1 MKRRGIIYFHR
12 KTDTRCQFF
21 FQERIVNH
29 RKIEYNDLNKI
40 LILYWYQPMT
50 LYEQIREDMK
60 DAMRNK
66 DSVTLDTV
74 RMLISSVKNK
84 AIDLGKEIDDADVV
98 ATIKSDL
105 KKLKDGLDSFVSA
118 AREDLAEKAR
128 VEIAI
133 LEKYLPAQMSEE
145 ELEAKVKAKLADL
158 GITDMASVG
167 KAMGALMADLKEY
180 ADGSRIKQMI
190 DKLLKKE

>member
-1 MKRRGIIYFHR
+1 
-12 KTDTRCQFF
+12 
-21 FQERIVNH
+21 
-29 RKIEYNDLNKI
+29 
-40 LILYWYQPMT
+40 MT

-60 DAMRNK
+60 NAMRNK

-105 KKLKDGLDSFVSA
+105 KKLKDGLDAFVSA

-133 LEKYLPAQMSEE
+133 LEKYLPTQMSEE
-145 ELEAKVKAKLADL
+145 ELEAKVKAKLADM

-167 KAMGALMADLKEY
+167 KAMGGLMADLKEY

-190 DKLLKKE
+190 DKVLKKS

>member
-1 MKRRGIIYFHR
+1 MFHVSEAFMKE
-12 KTDTRCQFF
+12 DL
-21 FQERIVNH
+21 VNH
-29 RKIEYNDLNKI
+29 PWVVYTRTNSFLSIF
-40 LILYWYQPMT
+40 PMT

-60 DAMRNK
+60 NAMRNK

-118 AREDLAEKAR
+118 AREDWQKR
-128 VEIAI
+128 PV
-133 LEKYLPAQMSEE
+133 S
-145 ELEAKVKAKLADL
+145 KLQSWKS
-158 GITDMASVG
+158 TSQH
-167 KAMGALMADLKEY
+167 K
-180 ADGSRIKQMI
+180 
-190 DKLLKKE
+190 

>member
-1 MKRRGIIYFHR
+1 
-12 KTDTRCQFF
+12 
-21 FQERIVNH
+21 
-29 RKIEYNDLNKI
+29 
-40 LILYWYQPMT
+40 MT

-60 DAMRNK
+60 NAMRNK

-145 ELEAKVKAKLADL
+145 ELEKKVKAKLAEL

-167 KAMGALMADLKEY
+167 KAMGGLMADLKEY

-190 DKLLKKE
+190 DKLLKK